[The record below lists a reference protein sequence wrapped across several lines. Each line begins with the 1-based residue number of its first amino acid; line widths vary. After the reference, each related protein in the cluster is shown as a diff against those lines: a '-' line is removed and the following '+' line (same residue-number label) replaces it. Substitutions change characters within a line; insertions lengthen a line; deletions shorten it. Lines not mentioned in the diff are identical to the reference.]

1 MAQIQIPRLPQASK
15 EYNQVQQNTLIQ
27 TLDQLIFLLNNTYTP
42 ETLRDDEERI
52 SWFLSQMANTYTN
65 YKVDLTTTNATT
77 VYTVPTATTAIIKSI
92 RVSNDDASN
101 ACTLTLTLTD
111 SAAAVFSLEKDKS
124 IAAKTSAEILTSTLV
139 AKESEI
145 IKATAQNANDLHII
159 ISVLEIT

>member
-1 MAQIQIPRLPQASK
+1 
-15 EYNQVQQNTLIQ
+15 
-27 TLDQLIFLLNNTYTP
+27 
-42 ETLRDDEERI
+42 
-52 SWFLSQMANTYTN
+52 
-65 YKVDLTTTNATT
+65 
-77 VYTVPTATTAIIKSI
+77 VPTATTALIKSI

-111 SAAAVFSLEKDKS
+111 SATAVFSLEKDKS
-124 IAAKTSAEILTSTLV
+124 IAAKTSTELLSELLV

>member
-1 MAQIQIPRLPQASK
+1 
-15 EYNQVQQNTLIQ
+15 
-27 TLDQLIFLLNNTYTP
+27 
-42 ETLRDDEERI
+42 
-52 SWFLSQMANTYTN
+52 MANTYTN
-65 YKVDLTTTNATT
+65 YKVDLTTTDATT
-77 VYTVPTATTAIIKSI
+77 IYTVPAATTAIIKSI

-111 SAAAVFSLEKDKS
+111 SASAVFSLEKDKS

>member
-1 MAQIQIPRLPQASK
+1 MP
-15 EYNQVQQNTLIQ
+15 NV
-27 TLDQLIFLLNNTYTP
+27 
-42 ETLRDDEERI
+42 
-52 SWFLSQMANTYTN
+52 YTN
-65 YKVDLTTTNATT
+65 YKVDLTTTDATT
-77 VYTVPTATTAIIKSI
+77 IYTVPTATTALIKSI

-111 SAAAVFSLEKDKS
+111 SATAVFSLEKDKS
-124 IAAKTSAEILTSTLV
+124 IAAKTSTELLSELLV

>member
-1 MAQIQIPRLPQASK
+1 MP
-15 EYNQVQQNTLIQ
+15 NV
-27 TLDQLIFLLNNTYTP
+27 
-42 ETLRDDEERI
+42 
-52 SWFLSQMANTYTN
+52 YTN
-65 YKVDLTTTNATT
+65 YKVDLTTTDATT
-77 VYTVPTATTAIIKSI
+77 IYTVPTATTALIKSI

-124 IAAKTSAEILTSTLV
+124 IAAKTSTELLSELLV

>member
-1 MAQIQIPRLPQASK
+1 
-15 EYNQVQQNTLIQ
+15 
-27 TLDQLIFLLNNTYTP
+27 
-42 ETLRDDEERI
+42 
-52 SWFLSQMANTYTN
+52 MANTYTN
-65 YKVDLTTTNATT
+65 YKVDLTTTDATT
-77 VYTVPTATTAIIKSI
+77 IYTVPTATTALIKSI

-124 IAAKTSAEILTSTLV
+124 IAAKTSTELLSELLV

>member
-1 MAQIQIPRLPQASK
+1 MP
-15 EYNQVQQNTLIQ
+15 NV
-27 TLDQLIFLLNNTYTP
+27 
-42 ETLRDDEERI
+42 
-52 SWFLSQMANTYTN
+52 YTN
-65 YKVDLTTTNATT
+65 YKVDLTTTDATT
-77 VYTVPTATTAIIKSI
+77 IYTVPTAATALIKSI

-111 SAAAVFSLEKDKS
+111 SATAVFSLEKDKS
-124 IAAKTSAEILTSTLV
+124 IAAKTSTELLSELLV